1 METKDLKKIQISYD
15 MGSEN
20 YNQVA
25 AQIKE
30 FLKFNGYDKTL
41 QSIEKEEI
49 KVMAEKAK
57 QQELNRQSAANEV
70 SDIVFQICNYFESGH
85 MINTYCFR
93 TKH

>member
-1 METKDLKKIQISYD
+1 METKDLKKIQMSYD

-57 QQELNRQSAANEV
+57 
-70 SDIVFQICNYFESGH
+70 
-85 MINTYCFR
+85 
-93 TKH
+93 

>member
-1 METKDLKKIQISYD
+1 METKDLKKIQMSYD

-25 AQIKE
+25 VQIKE
-30 FLKFNGYDKTL
+30 FLKFNGYDQTL

-70 SDIVFQICNYFESGH
+70 SDIIIQICNYFESGR
-85 MINTYCFR
+85 MLNTYCFR
-93 TKH
+93 AKH

>member
-1 METKDLKKIQISYD
+1 METKELKRIQMSYD

-25 AQIKE
+25 VQIKE

-49 KVMAEKAK
+49 KVMAEKTK

-70 SDIVFQICNYFESGH
+70 SDITIQICNHFESGR
-85 MINTYCFR
+85 MLNTYCFR